1 MEPRDELPFYTSHL
15 DWSKTVE
22 SETKTLEKNHRV
34 SNSIL
39 DSIAYS
45 GDLFLSYTAVL
56 LLIIVNCCY
65 LGSPLSVIS
74 VLLYGEKVARNLT
87 ADIEFMSF
95 HIGFG
100 LILIWIKLLLNQLE
114 KQELL

>member
-1 MEPRDELPFYTSHL
+1 MEPRDEFSFYNNHISWWAT
-15 DWSKTVE
+15 E
-22 SETKTLEKNHRV
+22 NSETKTVEKNHRV
-34 SNSIL
+34 SNSALTGI
-39 DSIAYS
+39 SYS

-56 LLIIVNCCY
+56 LLIIINYCY

-74 VLLYGEKVARNLT
+74 VLLYGEKVTKSLT